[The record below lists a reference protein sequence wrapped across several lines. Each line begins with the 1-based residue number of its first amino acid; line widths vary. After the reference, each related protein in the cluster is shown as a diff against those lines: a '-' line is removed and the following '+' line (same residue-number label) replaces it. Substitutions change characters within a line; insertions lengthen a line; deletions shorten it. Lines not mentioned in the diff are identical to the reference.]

1 MAQGSAVIIPA
12 HNKDFKDVKQKENMN
27 EGKPIK
33 YLISAPTMR
42 VPYDVSDTVN
52 SYLAFRAILRA
63 GMDLNYCILLSKR
76 SCVITNVEMLY
87 SLLQFLY
94 SI

>member
-12 HNKDFKDVKQKENMN
+12 HDKDFKDVKQENMN

-42 VPYDVSDTVN
+42 VPYDVSHTVN

-63 GMDLNYCILLSKR
+63 GMDLKYCILLSKR